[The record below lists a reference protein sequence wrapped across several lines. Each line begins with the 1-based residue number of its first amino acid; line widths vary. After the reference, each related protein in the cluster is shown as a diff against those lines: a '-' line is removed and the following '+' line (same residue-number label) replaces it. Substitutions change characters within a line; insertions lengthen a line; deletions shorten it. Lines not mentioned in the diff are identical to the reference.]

1 MLLTLVL
8 LLLEKLPSGLHFTSQ
23 QTFCFFNIMKEDN
36 GLFSQRDA
44 YKLKSSV
51 NTILF

>member
-1 MLLTLVL
+1 
-8 LLLEKLPSGLHFTSQ
+8 
-23 QTFCFFNIMKEDN
+23 MKEDN

-51 NTILF
+51 NTILFWLYV